1 MAMKLEFKLVPIE
14 KDADTNFILGQAHF
28 IKTIEDVHEAMVN
41 AVPGAKFGVAFCEA
55 SVERL
60 IRTSGTD
67 DAMVEAASKNAQAI
81 ACGHTFIIM
90 MKGCYP
96 INVLNAIKA
105 VPEVC
110 NIFCATANETEV
122 VVAETPSGRGI
133 MGVIDGKTPLGV
145 EGPENVKKRK
155 EFLRK
160 IGYKM

>member
-1 MAMKLEFKLVPIE
+1 MKLEFKLVPIE
-14 KDADTNFILGQAHF
+14 KDGDTNFILGQAHF
-28 IKTIEDVHEAMVN
+28 IKTIEDVHEAMVTS
-41 AVPGAKFGVAFCEA
+41 VPGAKFGVAFCEA

-67 DAMVEAASKNAQAI
+67 DAMVEGARKNAEAL

-90 MKGCYP
+90 MKGSYP

>member
-1 MAMKLEFKLVPIE
+1 MKLEFKLVPIE

-133 MGVIDGKTPLGV
+133 MGVIDGRTPLGV